1 MVRLQIQ
8 LEPSQHRQVKRR
20 AKRLGVSIAE
30 VIRRCVDAQLR
41 TDATGT
47 IDEPA
52 RRALAAAGKYTDPQ
66 GGASVAAD
74 HDAALAE
81 AYRR

>member
-20 AKRLGVSIAE
+20 AKRLGVSVAE
-30 VIRRCVDAQLR
+30 VIRRSVDAQMR
-41 TDATGT
+41 D
-47 IDEPA
+47 DPA
-52 RRALAAAGKYTDPQ
+52 EASADRGRRAMAVAGRYADPS
-66 GGASVAAD
+66 GGTRVARD

-81 AYRR
+81 VYRR

>member
-8 LEPSQHRQVKRR
+8 LEAAQHRLVRAR
-20 AKRLGVSIAE
+20 AKRLGVSVSE

-41 TDATGT
+41 AERLDQP
-47 IDEPA
+47 DDRA
-52 RRALAAAGKYTDPQ
+52 RRALAVAGKYADP
-66 GGASVAAD
+66 GGATRTAAD
-74 HDAALAE
+74 HDPALAE